1 MIQCSNTNFPCNL
14 TKCLWK
20 DIDRDIDETG
30 VINLVFTVKDH
41 GTPSKFNSANV
52 VVNIKGLNDNS
63 PKFALPRKTLYIKEG
78 VAKDNLHTAMV
89 RKFQTGHDMYRS
101 ANS

>member
-1 MIQCSNTNFPCNL
+1 MIQCRNTTFPCNL
-14 TKCLWK
+14 CICRWT
-20 DIDRDIDETG
+20 DIDRDIDETN

-41 GTPSKFNSANV
+41 GTPSKSNSTNV

-63 PKFALPRKTLYIKEG
+63 PKFALPKKTLYIKEG
-78 VAKDNLHTAMV
+78 VAKDNLYTAMV
-89 RKFQTGHDMYRS
+89 RKFQTGHAMFRS